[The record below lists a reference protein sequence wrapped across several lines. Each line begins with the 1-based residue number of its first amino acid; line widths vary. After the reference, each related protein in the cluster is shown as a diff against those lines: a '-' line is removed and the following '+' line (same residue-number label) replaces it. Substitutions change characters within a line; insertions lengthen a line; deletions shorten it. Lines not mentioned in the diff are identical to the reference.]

1 MQLDV
6 SNDIPY
12 TYGDYLNWPDEIR
25 CELIEGVIY
34 DMTAPSRRHQQIS
47 MELARQIANFLRDKT
62 CQVYAAPFDVR
73 LPEKDEDDN
82 DVITVVQPDIV
93 IVCDLKKLDR
103 RGCRGAPDFIAE
115 ILSPSTAAK
124 DQIQKTDL
132 YEKHGVREYWA
143 IHPEDKM
150 IFVRLSGKNGKYG
163 IPAIHEG
170 KGRLSVAVLPE
181 LEIDLDMIFGEIQ

>member
-1 MQLDV
+1 MQLAV

-12 TYGDYLNWPDEIR
+12 TYGDYLNWTDEIR

-47 MELARQIANFLRDKT
+47 MELATQIAVFLRGKT

-73 LPEKDEDDN
+73 LPEEDEDDN

-93 IVCDLKKLDR
+93 IVCDLKKLDK
-103 RGCRGAPDFIAE
+103 RGCRGAPDFIVE

-124 DQIQKTDL
+124 DQIQKTAL
-132 YEKHGVREYWA
+132 YEKHGVREYWM
-143 IHPEDKM
+143 IHPSDKL
-150 IFVRLSGKNGKYG
+150 IFVRLLGTNGKYG

-170 KGRLSVAVLPE
+170 KGRLSVAVIPE
-181 LEIDLDMIFGEIQ
+181 LEIDLDMVFGGID

>member
-47 MELARQIANFLRDKT
+47 MELATQIANFLRGKT

-93 IVCDLKKLDR
+93 IVCDLKKLDT